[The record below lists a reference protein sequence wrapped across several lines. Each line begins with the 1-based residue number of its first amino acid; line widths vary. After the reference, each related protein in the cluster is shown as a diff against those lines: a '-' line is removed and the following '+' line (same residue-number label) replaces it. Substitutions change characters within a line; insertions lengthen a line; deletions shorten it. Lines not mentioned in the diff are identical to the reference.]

1 MIAALVDEMAPNLV
15 ARNSIGHV
23 GAAQLLLTAGDN
35 PERLRSEAS
44 FASLCALV
52 RPRGEE
58 RSQSNDCVF
67 QNNIVSLTPADG
79 MSFSASFAN
88 NNSDPDFNFL
98 TNAPVTIGNGQANIK
113 ATDSNWTTM
122 TVTPGMLSFDG
133 FFQFS
138 AGAVNAHT
146 PGRRRMS
153 RLFLHGRRHGGSSM
167 ILSYPSRALSRAPLL
182 RRDNIKASVRR
193 KPRVTP
199 FAEERELT
207 NGSELVPLAP
217 VLRAHLPDER
227 PGRYRP
233 GGQGGVSHPNRPE
246 GCPWAS

>member
-1 MIAALVDEMAPNLV
+1 M
-15 ARNSIGHV
+15 S
-23 GAAQLLLTAGDN
+23 TAGDN

-79 MSFSASFAN
+79 LSFSASFAK

-98 TNAPVTIGNGQANIK
+98 TNAPVTIGNGQANLK

-133 FFQFS
+133 FFMRGMVDQ
-138 AGAVNAHT
+138 
-146 PGRRRMS
+146 
-153 RLFLHGRRHGGSSM
+153 
-167 ILSYPSRALSRAPLL
+167 
-182 RRDNIKASVRR
+182 
-193 KPRVTP
+193 
-199 FAEERELT
+199 
-207 NGSELVPLAP
+207 
-217 VLRAHLPDER
+217 
-227 PGRYRP
+227 P
-233 GGQGGVSHPNRPE
+233 GGVKCDKTRNPAGDV
-246 GCPWAS
+246 